1 MKRLILLCLTL
12 VLSLNAFSQN
22 VTEIKDTSHIV
33 LSTEIAR
40 KVAVDL
46 VEGDRAK
53 EEVKILK
60 SENLTLK
67 QIVALQ
73 DTLGIIKE
81 NEIADLYKL
90 LELNSVQT
98 KGYLEETDRLNKELG
113 KQCKLKTMF
122 EVTTGVATLGL
133 IISLI
138 LGGR

>member
-1 MKRLILLCLTL
+1 
-12 VLSLNAFSQN
+12 LNAFSQN
-22 VTEIKDTSHIV
+22 VTEIKDTSHII

-46 VEGDRAK
+46 VEGDKAK

>member
-1 MKRLILLCLTL
+1 M
-12 VLSLNAFSQN
+12 NAFSQN
-22 VTEIKDTSHIV
+22 VTEIKDTSHII

-46 VEGDRAK
+46 VEGDKAK